1 MCTYLYLYLINCDF
15 ITIRTLHVVIFN
27 FLLLSERNNIR
38 FWYNIFYKYLCV
50 FIYFNLSN
58 YSYNN
63 NRYSLKCWLYFF
75 FKLVVGIF
83 FNQGRKTTLHRRIFV
98 FKPVCFLKK
107 NSEKMIIVTYHIVNV
122 GHSPPP
128 KLKVCVGGWV
138 GDYYVIYYRI
148 QVDLIV
154 NGTVSFNRIKEM
166 PIYNQWK
173 KIVRTLNISM

>member
-1 MCTYLYLYLINCDF
+1 MWFYHNILHFVISKFFFYLKG
-15 ITIRTLHVVIFN
+15 ITF
-27 FLLLSERNNIR
+27 
-38 FWYNIFYKYLCV
+38 V
-50 FIYFNLSN
+50 FDIIYFINIYVFLFILIYQTISIIIDIPWSAG
-58 YSYNN
+58 YIF
-63 NRYSLKCWLYFF
+63 L
-75 FKLVVGIF
+75 KLVLGVF

-148 QVDLIV
+148 QVDKV
-154 NGTVSFNRIKEM
+154 T
-166 PIYNQWK
+166 
-173 KIVRTLNISM
+173 